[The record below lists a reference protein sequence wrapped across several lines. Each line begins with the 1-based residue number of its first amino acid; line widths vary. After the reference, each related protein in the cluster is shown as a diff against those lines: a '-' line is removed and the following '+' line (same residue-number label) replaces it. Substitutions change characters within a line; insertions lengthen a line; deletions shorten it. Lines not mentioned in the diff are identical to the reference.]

1 MDKQKKLDLFK
12 QIVIGEAEEKKDEIL
27 KHIQDLRES
36 AVSEKESEI
45 LEYAYNTI
53 QKKKAQ
59 ISAKSNQRIAK
70 AHQDAK
76 RYLIQTREE
85 IADKVFADLLGAIQ
99 TYKEKQK
106 YDDFM
111 MSCCKQAISEV
122 GDGELVIEIDQ
133 SDKRFTEAV
142 TSQFAATVKTG
153 NILGGCKAYNTTLG
167 RLSDYSLLTRYN
179 QMHEHFLEYVDLSI
193 NI

>member
-12 QIVIGEAEEKKDEIL
+12 QTVIGEAEEKKDEIL

-59 ISAKSNQRIAK
+59 TSAKSNQQIAK

-85 IADKVFADLLGAIQ
+85 IADKVFADLLSAIE
-99 TYKEKQK
+99 TYKKEQK

-111 MSCCKQAISEV
+111 MSCCKQAVTEV
-122 GDGELVIEIDQ
+122 GDGEIVIEIDQ
-133 SDKRFTEAV
+133 SDERFAEAI
-142 TSQFAATVKTG
+142 TSQFTATVKTG
-153 NILGGCKAYNTTLG
+153 NILGGCKVYNTTLG